1 MQFRFAKYLLGVN
14 KGATN
19 MAVLSESWLDPISI
33 DALKL
38 AIGFWYHVINATNES
53 LVHKAYEENLT
64 LQNGAASKIKQLFCK
79 IGFIHV

>member
-1 MQFRFAKYLLGVN
+1 
-14 KGATN
+14 

-64 LQNGAASKIKQLFCK
+64 LQNGTASIIKTIILQNR
-79 IGFIHV
+79 I

>member
-1 MQFRFAKYLLGVN
+1 MRNYLR
-14 KGATN
+14 
-19 MAVLSESWLDPISI
+19 D
-33 DALKL
+33 
-38 AIGFWYHVINATNES
+38 INTTNET